1 MSRLI
6 RLAEPRD
13 AAALAAIYA
22 PSVTDSPA
30 SFEEIAPDAAEMARR
45 LAANLA
51 FAPWLVL
58 EDDAAAEYSHA
69 LEGAGHVVGYAYAS
83 RHRERAAYQ
92 WSVDVTVYVRADQ
105 HRRGVGRALYQLLL
119 DLLRAQGFHAAH
131 AGITLPNASSVGLH
145 ESLGFRPVALYPAVG
160 YKRGAWHDV
169 GWWQLELSPRPAS
182 PPPSP
187 PLPFDPVGVA
197 AFLASLP
204 HAHTLGSDRAR

>member
-1 MSRLI
+1 MSRRI
-6 RLAEPRD
+6 RLAEASD
-13 AAALAAIYA
+13 VVALAAIYA
-22 PSVTDSPA
+22 PSVTDTPI
-30 SFEEIAPDAAEMARR
+30 SFEDIAPDAAEMARR

-58 EDDAAAEYSHA
+58 EDDAAGDDPRA
-69 LEGAGHVVGYAYAS
+69 LESGGAVVGYAYAS

-92 WSVDVTVYVRADQ
+92 WSVDVTVYVRGDQ
-105 HRRGVGRALYQLLL
+105 RRRGVGSALYRLLF
-119 DLLRAQGFHAAH
+119 DLLRAQGFRAAH

-169 GWWQLELSPRPAS
+169 GWWQLELSPRLPS

-187 PLPFDPVGVA
+187 PLPFDAAGVA

-204 HAHTLGSDRAR
+204 HAHAAEPSR